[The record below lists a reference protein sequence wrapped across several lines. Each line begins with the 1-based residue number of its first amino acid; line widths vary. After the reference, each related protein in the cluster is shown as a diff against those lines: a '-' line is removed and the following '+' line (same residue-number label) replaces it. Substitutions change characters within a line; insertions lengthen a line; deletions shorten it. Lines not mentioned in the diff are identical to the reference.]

1 MGSRK
6 LHTWIDRPLIDR
18 NEIIKRHN
26 YVEALIN
33 NYVAK
38 EEIKESLKTVY
49 DLERIIGR
57 ISVGNANAKDLV
69 QLRRSLAN
77 IPNFKKNVMALGTD
91 DAISFANGIDT
102 HEKLYDLLDKALVD
116 DPPLQIKEGGMIKP
130 LYNKDLDE
138 LKEISG
144 SSKDW
149 ILKFEAQERERT
161 GIKTMHVGYNR
172 VFGYY
177 IEVSKGALQ
186 NLTDSDHYERKQ
198 TLANAERF
206 ITPELKKYEQIVV
219 GSTEKIQKLE
229 YDLFIEIRDVCQGFT
244 KSLQQLADKISTI
257 DCLLAFAEV
266 SVKYLSLIHI

>member
-1 MGSRK
+1 
-6 LHTWIDRPLIDR
+6 
-18 NEIIKRHN
+18 
-26 YVEALIN
+26 
-33 NYVAK
+33 
-38 EEIKESLKTVY
+38 
-49 DLERIIGR
+49 
-57 ISVGNANAKDLV
+57 
-69 QLRRSLAN
+69 
-77 IPNFKKNVMALGTD
+77 
-91 DAISFANGIDT
+91 
-102 HEKLYDLLDKALVD
+102 
-116 DPPLQIKEGGMIKP
+116 MIKP

-206 ITPELKKYEQIVV
+206 YYT
-219 GSTEKIQKLE
+219 GT
-229 YDLFIEIRDVCQGFT
+229 
-244 KSLQQLADKISTI
+244 
-257 DCLLAFAEV
+257 
-266 SVKYLSLIHI
+266 